1 MKVTIR
7 HPALVRAKTKGG
19 RVARPSVI
27 LPEAEFTVHDLDHRQ
42 APVAFIV
49 SKSTYGKPPITRE
62 VRAFNDGLYL
72 TVMRESSYSQSEGPE
87 TLDEL
92 VAAVSGGSLDRKG
105 FLLPIIEKLRSGM
118 RHGGEETI
126 LPSGIYNGLNYNDLP
141 DGHDLVNA
149 AIKLGDQIVIDDE
162 VRSEIA
168 AWHAATQ
175 RHIDNFISVD
185 GRVYKR
191 CGEPIYVLEQSVY
204 SVSSLDVHY
213 LESGHGNGPT
223 KRLTFAASSRDEAL
237 AALELA
243 KTRDP
248 EGDHT
253 HSSNPQVVIDVVDE
267 AYVNWRA
274 EERDFDR
281 FARGFERTYNAAI
294 DELRKRGNIRIPRE
308 VYDAWLDLRDIL
320 YTYDKM
326 SGPIP
331 EELEAVLATAINTW
345 RGYQEQLGDEIC
357 KLQAPSIGIVDTMF
371 QRFADRPIN
380 LGPVVGYGN
389 PTLKP

>member
-27 LPEAEFTVHDLDHRQ
+27 LPEAEFTIHDLDSRQ
-42 APVAFIV
+42 APIAFTV
-49 SKSTYGKPPITRE
+49 SKSTYGRPPITRE

-92 VAAVSGGSLDRKG
+92 VAAVSSGALDRKG
-105 FLLPIIEKLRSGM
+105 FLLPIIEKVRSGM
-118 RHGGEETI
+118 RHGGDETV

-141 DGHDLVNA
+141 YGHDLVNA
-149 AIKLGDQIVIDDE
+149 AVKLADQIVIDDE
-162 VRSEIA
+162 VRTEIA

-175 RHIDNFISVD
+175 RHIDKFISVD
-185 GRVYKR
+185 GHVYKR
-191 CGEPIYVLEQSVY
+191 CGEPIYILQQSVY
-204 SVSSLDVHY
+204 DVSSLDVHY
-213 LESGHGNGPT
+213 LESGRGNGPNT
-223 KRLTFAASSRDEAL
+223 LLTFAATSRDEAL
-237 AALELA
+237 ATLALA

-248 EGDHT
+248 EIEGQPSD
-253 HSSNPQVVIDVVDE
+253 PQVVIDVVDG

-281 FARGFERTYNAAI
+281 FARDFERTYNAAI
-294 DELRKRGNIRIPRE
+294 DDLRKRGNIRIPRE

-331 EELEAVLATAINTW
+331 EELEGVLATAIDTW
-345 RGYQEQLGDEIC
+345 RGYHEQIGDEIC
-357 KLQAPSIGIVDTMF
+357 KLRAPSLGIVDTMY
-371 QRFADRPIN
+371 QRFADRPIDM
-380 LGPVVGYGN
+380 GPVVGYGG
-389 PTLKP
+389 PALKP